1 MKTSNNMITRP
12 GKWIK
17 ALLLSAAIITS
28 PFVMRAQPT
37 PKVKNI
43 ILVHGAFAD
52 GSGWEGVYKH
62 LAAKGYKVT
71 VLQYPMTSLED
82 DVAALKLA
90 LDKQDGP
97 TILVGHSYGG
107 CIITEGGVS
116 PKVAGL
122 VYVAAFEP
130 DSAET
135 AFQLVQS
142 APAAPENGI
151 LPPDDKGYV
160 YFDEAKF
167 HAGFA
172 GDLPKDKAAFMYASQ
187 GAISVK
193 CFVTPVKN
201 VAWKTKPAYAVLTT
215 EDKAIVPSIQY
226 NMTKRSGAKV
236 TEIKASHVVFISH
249 PKEVAAVIEAAAN
262 N

>member
-1 MKTSNNMITRP
+1 MKMLKNTIRP

-17 ALLLSAAIITS
+17 ATLLAALFIAS
-28 PFVMRAQPT
+28 PFVMQAQKS
-37 PKVKNI
+37 PKVKNV

-52 GSGWEGVYKH
+52 GSGWEGVYRI
-62 LAAKGYKVT
+62 LAAKGYNVT
-71 VLQYPMTSLED
+71 ALQYPMTSLED
-82 DVAALKLA
+82 DVAALNMA
-90 LDKQDGP
+90 IDKQDGP

-107 CIITEGGVS
+107 MIITEAGIS

-130 DSAET
+130 EASESVVT
-135 AFQLVQS
+135 LIQS

-151 LPPDDKGYV
+151 LPPDEKGFVYYDK
-160 YFDEAKF
+160 AKF

-172 GDLPKDKAAFMYASQ
+172 GDVPKEKAAFMYASQ
-187 GAISVK
+187 GAISAK
-193 CFVTPVKN
+193 CFTTPAKN
-201 VAWKTKPAYAVLTT
+201 VAWKVKPSY
-215 EDKAIVPSIQY
+215 AIVTTDDKSIVPVIQQ
-226 NMTKRSGAKV
+226 NMVKRSGAKV

-249 PKEVAAVIEAAAN
+249 PKEVAAVIETAAN

>member
-1 MKTSNNMITRP
+1 MKMSKNKIRP
-12 GKWIK
+12 AKW
-17 ALLLSAAIITS
+17 LSAMLFAALIIAS
-28 PFVMRAQPT
+28 PIAMQAQKS

-52 GSGWEGVYKH
+52 GSGWEGVYNI
-62 LAAKGYKVT
+62 LAAKGYNVT
-71 VLQYPMTSLED
+71 VLQHPMTSLDD
-82 DVAALKLA
+82 DVAALNMA
-90 LDKQDGP
+90 IDKQDGP

-107 CIITEGGVS
+107 TVITEAGVS

-130 DSAET
+130 DAAEST
-135 AFQLVQS
+135 VTLVQS
-142 APAAPENGI
+142 TPVLPENGI
-151 LPPDDKGYV
+151 LPPDEKGFVYYDK
-160 YFDEAKF
+160 EKF

-172 GDLPKDKAAFMYASQ
+172 GDLPKAKAAFMYASQ

-193 CFVTPVKN
+193 CFTTPVTH
-201 VAWKTKPAYAVLTT
+201 VAWKVKPAYAVLTT
-215 EDKAIVPSIQY
+215 DDKSINPVMQH
-226 NMTKRSGAKV
+226 NMVKRSGAKV

-249 PKEVAAVIEAAAN
+249 PKEVAAVIETAAN